1 MNDQPNVPFCRDFFI
16 AFTVDGE
23 LKDKVLNLSTAT
35 RLFKQKLDEVLKLL
49 NYHDIDIYGRN

>member
-35 RLFKQKLDEVLKLL
+35 RLFKQKLDEVLKL
-49 NYHDIDIYGRN
+49 